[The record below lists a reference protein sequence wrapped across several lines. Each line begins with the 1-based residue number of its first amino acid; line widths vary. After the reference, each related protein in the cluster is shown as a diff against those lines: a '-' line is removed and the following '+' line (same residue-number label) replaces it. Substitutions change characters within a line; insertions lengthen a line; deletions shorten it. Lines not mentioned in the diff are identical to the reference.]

1 MEMVLLRH
9 LPGLRSHGDTTALKG
24 EGHTNSISLT
34 RSCYR
39 LPELRNRG
47 AKLHLPVESLN
58 RTWPSELS
66 LSQVKGIKSSED
78 QGNGLVLGQTPL
90 ACLFTLAN
98 LQPVLLNLW
107 LVLLVHV
114 ILLPLRP
121 PVDQLGL
128 PDLGVPD
135 CGLEQRMLINT
146 KLQMTQLILS

>member
-1 MEMVLLRH
+1 MVLPNFRL
-9 LPGLRSHGDTTALKG
+9 LGFGLKIQDLTT
-24 EGHTNSISLT
+24 
-34 RSCYR
+34 
-39 LPELRNRG
+39 ELCCRCCIE
-47 AKLHLPVESLN
+47 HF
-58 RTWPSELS
+58 
-66 LSQVKGIKSSED
+66 
-78 QGNGLVLGQTPL
+78 GLVLGQTPL

-121 PVDQLGL
+121 PADQLGL